1 MKAFFPLVIFMLF
14 IPRQK
19 IPPIKFHSFLTLPHQ
34 PNKTQ
39 NFLQS
44 TSISH
49 FLTRFH
55 QSNKPHKTQTSPS
68 QLNSPIFPTLSK
80 QPNKTQNSHILQNSH
95 FSHTQPNSIIFTHTI
110 LIPSNQIQTPNK
122 IQQPKKQKS
131 KTHRNNKSQSLSRP
145 SFRGTENVPSAERVG
160 QSSPLYIGHLDIP
173 SITKTIHGFLRQGQ
187 LVKPRGTGV
196 PRERV
201 AAEAANR

>member
-14 IPRQK
+14 SPRQK

-34 PNKTQ
+34 PNKTK

-44 TSISH
+44 TSINH

-55 QSNKPHKTQTSPS
+55 QSNEPHKTQTSYS

-80 QPNKTQNSHILQNSH
+80 QPNKTQNSHNLQNSH
-95 FSHTQPNSIIFTHTI
+95 FSHSQPNSIIST
-110 LIPSNQIQTPNK
+110 QTQFSLKFNNPKNK
-122 IQQPKKQKS
+122 NKKR

-145 SFRGTENVPSAERVG
+145 GFRSAENVPSAERVG
-160 QSSPLYIGHLDIP
+160 QSSPLNIGHLDIP

-196 PRERV
+196 P
-201 AAEAANR
+201 